1 MKRFILHSLAGW
13 KLAVGVRYRLFRAV
27 LAALIGLSMILQSSG
42 LALAA
47 EGAASEAE
55 RPSKPPAPAFTEE
68 MRQALEDVERL
79 LYAQE
84 PLSDWAAIGLAL
96 NGKDVPDSYLR
107 RKADELLDN
116 RGKYDKVSEL
126 ARSMAGYAAAGGSV
140 NFIAGLDLYPIL
152 MNHRGMEAE
161 GAPGL
166 ALAHLVG
173 NRSVSGTL
181 ARTEWYSDRIYYKLL
196 ELQSEDGSWTL
207 PGADSAEGSVAA
219 TSSALMALAP
229 ASDSEPASKALRWLK
244 TQQLD
249 DGGFG
254 GASDT
259 ALAVIALSALGI
271 DASEWLTSTG
281 DQPLKALLT
290 RQTEGGG
297 FSQSE
302 GGTADMTA
310 TVQAYMALTVYKRFA
325 GGEPALNVIWKQPV
339 IGDSVTVSVEGP
351 EGTLAEG
358 RGQSGEALA
367 SAVAF
372 LKKAGIPYKLKS
384 DPEGR
389 QTIGAINGIAD
400 GRYGG
405 QDRWKLAVRTKL
417 GGWHFPEN
425 FPDGLRLS
433 EGDKLFVY
441 YGSDNT
447 AVLDTIG
454 IEWDFEGQ
462 TVLGSPIPVGKP
474 FQLYVKK
481 ANRRLGYLIAPGVT
495 VRLGG
500 KTAVSDAEGKVSF
513 EALKPGVYRIEVTG
527 YRKNAVPTVARG
539 DFTLRVFSPE
549 LSAYADEAQVSSWA
563 RDEMGF
569 ILAQGYMQGIDAKGE
584 LLAPKQ
590 ALTRAEYAALLLRLL
605 GEEAAPKTGK
615 TFTDVPAGAWY
626 SGTLAKA
633 AELGITDRTS
643 GRFGPNRAITREEAA
658 VMAAKAGRLST
669 YGSAER
675 MAFSDIDGLS
685 AASRHAIQ
693 AVFEHQVMTGSDGK
707 FEPGRTLVREQA
719 AAILAR
725 LHVVMYAD
733 SLIY

>member
-1 MKRFILHSLAGW
+1 MAF
-13 KLAVGVRYRLFRAV
+13 GVRYRLLRAV
-27 LAALIGLSMILQSSG
+27 LASLIGLSVLLQSS
-42 LALAA
+42 APVLAA
-47 EGAASEAE
+47 EGDASGTAAE
-55 RPSKPPAPAFTEE
+55 RPPGPPAFTEE
-68 MRQALEDVERL
+68 MRQALEGGERL

-84 PLSDWAAIGLAL
+84 PLSDWAAVGLAL
-96 NGKDVPDSYLR
+96 NGEDVPDSYLR
-107 RKADELLDN
+107 HKADELLDN

-126 ARSMAGYAAAGGSV
+126 ARTMAGYAAAGGSV

-161 GAPGL
+161 GALGL

-196 ELQSEDGSWTL
+196 ELQSEDGSWAL
-207 PGADSAEGSVAA
+207 PGGASAEGSVAA
-219 TSSALMALAP
+219 TAIALMALAP
-229 ASDSEPASKALRWLK
+229 APDSEPASKALAWLK
-244 TQQLD
+244 KRQLA

-271 DASEWLTSTG
+271 DAAEWSTSTG
-281 DQPLKALLT
+281 GQPLKALLE
-290 RQTEGGG
+290 RQAEGGG
-297 FSQSE
+297 FFESE
-302 GGTADMTA
+302 GGSADMTA
-310 TVQAYMALTVYKRFA
+310 TVQAYLALSVYKRFA
-325 GGEPALNVIWKQPV
+325 GGEPPLDVIWKQPV
-339 IGDSVTVSVEGP
+339 VADSVTVSVEGP

-367 SAVAF
+367 SAIAF

-384 DPEGR
+384 DPEGG
-389 QTIGAINGIAD
+389 QSLGAVNGIAD

-417 GGWHFPEN
+417 GGWLFPEN
-425 FPDGLRLS
+425 VQDGLRLS
-433 EGDKLFVY
+433 EGDGLLVY

-462 TVLGSPIPVGKP
+462 TVLGSPIPAGKP
-474 FQLYVKK
+474 VQLYVKK
-481 ANRRLGYLIAPGVT
+481 ANRQLGYLVASGVT
-495 VRLGG
+495 VRLAG

-569 ILAQGYMQGIDAKGE
+569 ILAQGYMQGIDAKGKQ
-584 LLAPKQ
+584 LAPKQ

-615 TFTDVPAGAWY
+615 TFSDVPASAWY

-633 AELGITDRTS
+633 AELGITDRAS
-643 GRFGPNRAITREEAA
+643 GRFEPNRAITREEAA
-658 VMAAKAGRLST
+658 VMAVKAGRLST
-669 YGSAER
+669 YGSVER

-685 AASRHAIQ
+685 AASRHAVQ
-693 AVFEHQVMTGSDGK
+693 AVFEHRIMTGSDGK
-707 FEPGRTLVREQA
+707 FDPGRTLVREQA

-725 LHVVMYAD
+725 LHVVLYAD

>member
-1 MKRFILHSLAGW
+1 MKRFAIHNRGKWMLTLLIALSL
-13 KLAVGVRYRLFRAV
+13 V
-27 LAALIGLSMILQSSG
+27 LQSAVS
-42 LALAA
+42 ALAA
-47 EGAASEAE
+47 EGGADGTTAE
-55 RPSKPPAPAFTEE
+55 SSLGPPVFTKE
-68 MRQALEDVERL
+68 MGQALEDAERL
-79 LYAQE
+79 LYMQE
-84 PLSDWAAIGLAL
+84 PLSDWAAVGLAL
-96 NGKDVPDSYLR
+96 NGKEVPDSYLR
-107 RKADELLDN
+107 AKADELLAN

-196 ELQSEDGSWTL
+196 ELQSEDGSWAL
-207 PGADSAEGSVAA
+207 PGDASAEGSVAA
-219 TSSALMALAP
+219 TSTALMALAP
-229 ASDSEPASKALRWLK
+229 ASDSEPASKALRWLR
-244 TQQLD
+244 TQQSA

-271 DASEWLTSTG
+271 DAAAWTLPDGS
-281 DQPLKALLT
+281 QPLQALLK
-290 RQTEGGG
+290 RQLEGGG
-297 FSQSE
+297 FSESE
-302 GGTADMTA
+302 GASADMTA
-310 TVQAYMALTVYKRFA
+310 TVQVYMALAVYKRFA
-325 GGEPALNVIWKQPV
+325 GGESALNVIWKQPV
-339 IGDSVTVSVEGP
+339 VADSVKVSVEGP
-351 EGTLAEG
+351 EGTIAEG

-384 DPEGR
+384 DPEGG
-389 QTIGAINGIAD
+389 QMIGAISGVAE

-405 QDRWKLAVRTKL
+405 QDSWKLAVRTKL
-417 GGWHFPEN
+417 GSWLFPEN

-433 EGDKLFVY
+433 EGDELLVY

-462 TVLGSPIPVGKP
+462 TVLGSPIPAGKP
-474 FQLYVKK
+474 VQLYVKK

-495 VRLGG
+495 VRLAG

-513 EALKPGVYRIEVTG
+513 GALKPGVYRIEVTG
-527 YRKNAVPTVARG
+527 YRKTAVPTIARG

-569 ILAQGYMQGIDAKGE
+569 ILAQGYMQGIDVKGK

-605 GEEAAPKTGK
+605 GEEASPKTGK
-615 TFTDVPAGAWY
+615 TFSDVPADAWY

-643 GRFGPNRAITREEAA
+643 GRFEPSRAITREEAA

-725 LHVVMYAD
+725 LHVVLYAD